1 MADQEFQMV
10 LDLVD
15 NASEVI
21 DKVKDKL
28 TDLLNSAG
36 PTGKAIATG
45 FGVAAVGI
53 GVAIGALELMSQAA
67 DNAINKI
74 AGLADQ
80 ANRLG
85 VSVEELQQMTRTFE
99 AFGVPADRSVD
110 AMTDL
115 SERIGE
121 ARQGSGEL
129 LLVLERLNIP
139 LEAANGEWR
148 SWLDVADELTVKLI
162 NTEDASD
169 RVRMAAQAGG
179 DAYRD
184 LIGNVAQM
192 PEEFEKVKKSAG
204 ENLVITNELASAMR
218 RARIE
223 LVQYNQ
229 RQEDSAT
236 IAAASMV
243 PLSQWWKDV
252 KTDIGLST
260 QGVLRF
266 FGLLERQSPVSKIAE
281 LTHEI
286 GKLEKEIADTEWRV
300 QHGFMATMGWNADI
314 KLSELNKLLNS
325 MKAERKAIED
335 SLPKVAGPRETTVVT
350 QTAEQL
356 KAATKAQEQANAQL
370 AALRAANIRDF
381 DDKANAELAITV
393 AKLQKERDETIKSSY
408 LTGEALK
415 AYEKT
420 VDDLIAQEKISTQ
433 QKIADNAAKLAKQQS
448 DEDKRR
454 EDEAKRVLNAEI
466 QAQDRKK
473 KAYEDL
479 VKSIN
484 NEAESQR
491 SILDGTEKQY
501 EVKQN
506 LIKAQEALNR
516 KLSEAEV
523 REITNATLSKQS
535 LDDQV
540 AKQEELKAA
549 AEKNAQD
556 IQQIYENAA
565 QNIQGAFSDF
575 FFDVMQ
581 GNLSDLADS
590 FKKTIDRMVAEL
602 LAANLFKLVGGIGTG
617 TAGESNLSGFFAS
630 IFGGI
635 SGRATGG
642 PTTAGRPYW
651 VGEEGPEIVIPSA
664 SSTVVPTDLS
674 MAMASGNGSSS
685 QPATVNNITIK
696 ALDAKSVIQ
705 LIEDN
710 DRAIVTKLSEAS
722 QRYGL

>member
-99 AFGVPADRSVD
+99 AFGVPLDRSVD

-129 LLVLERLNIP
+129 LPVLERLNVP
-139 LEAANGEWR
+139 LKAANGEWR
-148 SWLDVADELTVKLI
+148 SWLDVADELTAKLI

-169 RVRMAAQAGG
+169 RVRMSAQAGG

-192 PEEFEKVKKSAG
+192 PEEFEKVKQKAG
-204 ENLVITNELASAMR
+204 ENLLINNQLADAMR

-229 RQEDSAT
+229 QQEDSAT

-243 PLSQWWKDV
+243 PLSRWWKEV

-260 QGVLRF
+260 QGILQF
-266 FGLLERQSPVSKIAE
+266 FGLLDKSNGAIRMAE
-281 LTHEI
+281 LSREI
-286 GKLEKEIADTEWRV
+286 KVIETDIDRMSKGEGGPLLFLKWSNNVER
-300 QHGFMATMGWNADI
+300 ATYN
-314 KLSELNKLLNS
+314 LNKLKKEYQDLES
-325 MKAERKAIED
+325 Q
-335 SLPKVAGPRETTVVT
+335 LPKLPPPRSTTVVT

-433 QKIADNAAKLAKQQS
+433 QKIADNAAKLAKQQA

-454 EDEAKRVLNAEI
+454 EEEAKRVLNAEI

-473 KAYEDL
+473 KAYKDL

-516 KLSEAEV
+516 ELKTGEIS
-523 REITNATLSKQS
+523 EITNATLSKQS
-535 LDDQV
+535 LEDQV